1 MNQIYMKNPWEKLM
15 NQKHDNFYVLEEDA
29 EIINKFNENLSDD
42 NKERFRIHPEIMP
55 APFMGDILNSKI
67 VLLTLNPGYD
77 LNEEEHNY
85 YKEYK
90 HYWEKQIVH
99 EFPNQ
104 KLPLFCL
111 EESYIPFS
119 DYWKIKLNPLIQ
131 ISSVEKVAKNISIIE
146 FFPYHSL
153 KYRDIPKRISKDY
166 LVSQQYNFELIRKAI
181 ERDAIVIILRSKRLW
196 LEAMPELKTL
206 ENHGKLYNTNSYLNP
221 ILSENNLP
229 GIFGKIKE
237 VLNS

>member
-1 MNQIYMKNPWEKLM
+1 MKNPWEKLM

-29 EIINKFNENLSDD
+29 EIIKNFNEYLKDIKD
-42 NKERFRIHPEIMP
+42 TERYLIHSEIMP

-67 VLLTLNPGYD
+67 VILTLNPGYD
-77 LNEEEHNY
+77 LNEEKHNY

-153 KYRDIPKRISKDY
+153 KYRDIPKRISRDY
-166 LVSQQYNFELIRKAI
+166 LVSQQYNFELVRKAI
-181 ERDAIVIILRSKRLW
+181 ERDAIIIVLRSKRLW
-196 LEAMPELKTL
+196 LEAIPELVPLKDQ
-206 ENHGKLYNTNSYLNP
+206 GKLFKTNSYGNP
-221 ILSENNLP
+221 IMSEKNLA
-229 GIFGKIKE
+229 GAFNILK
-237 VLNS
+237 VLLNS